1 MGSESIDNE
10 VHSSADA
17 SRSYPPPPGYNPT
30 GIQPLS
36 PVDGEPYGQPVL
48 GQPQVVGY
56 VDAKEHYNAACV
68 GTAFCGCWGCFATS
82 CFCNTIP
89 GKLGAATGCIIQS
102 AVWTVVYATLLC
114 IVLATV
120 VDCNTDM
127 TSANTSRA
135 ACEDIG
141 TYEDDVCTFRRCP
154 PDYTLVHGETPQ
166 AAYCKNEDHN
176 SCFLNMDAL
185 SLGVRLAIYVIC
197 IVVSVYMRRVYQKQ
211 MRTIGNPTAVVQ
223 HSYHPLQTEL
233 IPERQAVT
241 DPVTGKACAPWSSFL
256 EGVIGCSTEYGLG
269 VKFRDFWACP
279 PQ

>member
-1 MGSESIDNE
+1 MPAGRIHLHPGTTQPASNLCRRSMVSRCVVMGQPGYY
-10 VHSSADA
+10 A
-17 SRSYPPPPGYNPT
+17 RPPP
-30 GIQPLS
+30 
-36 PVDGEPYGQPVL
+36 EYGQPVL

-233 IPERQAVT
+233 IPGPPGNQPPHRNSQSA
-241 DPVTGKACAPWSSFL
+241 APPAAL
-256 EGVIGCSTEYGLG
+256 V
-269 VKFRDFWACP
+269 
-279 PQ
+279 